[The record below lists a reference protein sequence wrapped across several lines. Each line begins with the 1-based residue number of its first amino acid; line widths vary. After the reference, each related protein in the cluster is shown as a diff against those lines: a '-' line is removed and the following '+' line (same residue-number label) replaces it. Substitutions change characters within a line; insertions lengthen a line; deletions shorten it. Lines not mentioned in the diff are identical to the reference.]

1 MKQEHRSSHS
11 LRHAHQKANIS
22 QQRSDIGPNRP
33 LFLSDIPPL
42 HIFLRQLL
50 RGLRRWVMALKYQ
63 LAQLLPSSLRLP
75 WFKVALALL
84 LVFVLFK
91 RDLQFQVNLHAPGV
105 SAVDD
110 QNARSQR
117 TNLLATG
124 SEAIPKTSRNNAP
137 EKRSNPFVA
146 SPNDSEKDKKVKAYI
161 RRFAK
166 VAQAESKK
174 YGIPASVKMAQAIVE
189 SSAGSSKLATRNNNH
204 FGIKCFSK
212 SCGQGHCSNF
222 SDDHHKDFFRIYDS
236 AWESWRAHSNLLS
249 SKKYK
254 SLQKHGNDYKAWAEG
269 LKKIGYATDPN
280 YPTKLVNIIERYELT
295 YLDQ

>member
-1 MKQEHRSSHS
+1 
-11 LRHAHQKANIS
+11 
-22 QQRSDIGPNRP
+22 
-33 LFLSDIPPL
+33 
-42 HIFLRQLL
+42 
-50 RGLRRWVMALKYQ
+50 MALKYQ

-222 SDDHHKDFFRIYDS
+222 SDDHHKDFS
-236 AWESWRAHSNLLS
+236 ASTILPGKAGEPTPICFLPRNIKFFKNTVTTTKPGRKG
-249 SKKYK
+249 SKK
-254 SLQKHGNDYKAWAEG
+254 SAMPR
-269 LKKIGYATDPN
+269 T
-280 YPTKLVNIIERYELT
+280 PTTRLNL
-295 YLDQ
+295 